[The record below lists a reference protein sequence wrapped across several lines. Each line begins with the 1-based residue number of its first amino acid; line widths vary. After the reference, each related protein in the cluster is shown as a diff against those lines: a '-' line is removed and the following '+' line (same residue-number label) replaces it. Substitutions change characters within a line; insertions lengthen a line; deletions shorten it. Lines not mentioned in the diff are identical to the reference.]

1 MNKEIERLGKCLQA
15 MKNCL
20 KIPHVEDCVCFSDAI
35 KVLDLEIN
43 ALCIKIATL
52 TDIKER
58 EKITSLKEEIEGLK
72 KTVSKNK
79 KECLG
84 CSVCRAADVFKAYPQ
99 SLDALYLDNKL

>member
-1 MNKEIERLGKCLQA
+1 MNEEITKLGNCLKA
-15 MKNCL
+15 MKKCL

-43 ALCIKIATL
+43 VLYIKIANL

-58 EKITSLKEEIEGLK
+58 EKATSLKNEIGELK
-72 KTVSKNK
+72 KKISKNK

-84 CSVCRAADVFKAYPQ
+84 CSVCMASVVFKAYPEKLN
-99 SLDALYLDNKL
+99 SLYLENEL

>member
-1 MNKEIERLGKCLQA
+1 MNKEIERLEKCLQV

-35 KVLDLEIN
+35 KVLDLEIK
-43 ALCIKIATL
+43 ALYIKIGNL

-58 EKITSLKEEIEGLK
+58 EKVTSFKEEIEGLK
-72 KTVSKNK
+72 RTVSKNK

-84 CSVCRAADVFKAYPQ
+84 CSVCRAADVFKAYPE
-99 SLDALYLDNKL
+99 SLNRLYLDNEL